1 MSSLDDAIAK
11 AKSGN
16 PAYYAIPGVQGLLN
30 AGELTP
36 QQIKD
41 LKLIEQRGYGTG
53 GLPLPQQQEKAFHIF
68 NPVSGF
74 IKFMNTGPSGK
85 KEGRPKW
92 NEEMDN
98 YEDFIDEY
106 HSKKSYIVPP
116 QADQVAF
123 YNEYLDRAKSLLN
136 RETPDERYERNRKEL
151 EQPMTPR
158 ERIQRLRE
166 MELMRQQFPDIGG
179 IV

>member
-1 MSSLDDAIAK
+1 MSNL
-11 AKSGN
+11 
-16 PAYYAIPGVQGLLN
+16 
-30 AGELTP
+30 
-36 QQIKD
+36 
-41 LKLIEQRGYGTG
+41 
-53 GLPLPQQQEKAFHIF
+53 
-68 NPVSGF
+68 
-74 IKFMNTGPSGK
+74 
-85 KEGRPKW
+85 
-92 NEEMDN
+92 
-98 YEDFIDEY
+98 FIDGPGGQERDNILERDEY
-106 HSKKSYIVPP
+106 LQGQKVQNANVNKLKKNHPIQSFFVQNLSPDLQQTLLQQWNREEILKHPERYKSYIVPP

>member
-1 MSSLDDAIAK
+1 MKYSDLDWDVIHNADTEQLKIDHPIQARLLK
-11 AKSGN
+11 NASPENRDTWLRDWNKWEIMEN
-16 PAYYAIPGVQGLLN
+16 PKKYGPML
-30 AGELTP
+30 
-36 QQIKD
+36 KD
-41 LKLIEQRGYGTG
+41 
-53 GLPLPQQQEKAFHIF
+53 
-68 NPVSGF
+68 
-74 IKFMNTGPSGK
+74 
-85 KEGRPKW
+85 GRRA
-92 NEEMDN
+92 MD
-98 YEDFIDEY
+98 YMT
-106 HSKKSYIVPP
+106 YIVPP